1 MKHTTNLT
9 IAAKHDALKN
19 RKLHHLAVPL
29 LTLLLAFLL
38 RVPTLDW
45 QSFWVDEAQSAHF
58 VQRPLIET
66 IKLVISPEHNG
77 PLYYLLLWFWQWL
90 TGPSDF
96 AMRYLSTL
104 CSVLTVAAL
113 WRLGAT
119 LYHRRVAGF
128 AALLLAIA
136 PFAIWYAQETRTYAL
151 HMLLATLST
160 LFLVKAIRY
169 NRWPLWL
176 SYGVSLNL
184 LAYSHFFGAF
194 AVAAQGIV
202 TVCVTLKQW
211 PRLRSYLATMLIV
224 ALFYLPIIRFVL
236 RNLPGFQLQDISK
249 GFVPLHFMLYEYGAE
264 YTLRLSR
271 LYVVRPWPL
280 LAPLTAFLLL
290 GLGHAWR
297 EHRRAALW
305 VTGMLLLPTLI
316 FYPISFKIPTFS
328 AKYLSATF
336 PFFILTLA
344 LSLDGLRRWWK
355 PLAWAGL
362 AIMVT
367 TAAWANVRL
376 LTEPELQRS
385 NWRAAAGYL
394 ETQGVPGDVI
404 VGFAHYA
411 TERMLLRYY
420 DGPLPV
426 LRFKHKPYE
435 PEAYYLN
442 LRDEGYHTL
451 WLVLHQD
458 QAMAPQNRLQAA
470 AGALFPNVTGVY
482 PNNGNI
488 AILGYS
494 LHWRHTALPEGGAP
508 VEIRFS
514 NGLALVGYH
523 VDTTALSPTDKL
535 LHPPS
540 NWLHVTTYWQRT
552 VPAAAAPAPD
562 FTVYVRLV
570 DTDGSVWGGE
580 LQRPPTVF
588 HFDPPANWEAGDII
602 EAHYDVNLN
611 PITPPGVYRL
621 IAGIENDAIIA
632 SLRDI
637 EITK

>member
-1 MKHTTNLT
+1 ML
-9 IAAKHDALKN
+9 I
-19 RKLHHLAVPL
+19 PL
-29 LTLLLAFLL
+29 LALLLACLL

-45 QSFWVDEAQSAHF
+45 QSFWVDEVQSAYF

-90 TGPSDF
+90 TGPTDF

-104 CSVLTVAAL
+104 SSVLTVAAL
-113 WRLGAT
+113 WRMGAT
-119 LYHRRVAGF
+119 LVNRRVAGF
-128 AALLLAIA
+128 AALLLAMA
-136 PFAIWYAQETRTYAL
+136 PFAIWFAQEARTYAL

-160 LFLVKAIRY
+160 LFLIQAIRH
-169 NRWPLWL
+169 NRWPLWVG
-176 SYGVSLNL
+176 YAVSLNL

-194 AVAAQGIV
+194 AVAAQGIIAV
-202 TVCVTLKQW
+202 GVTLRQW
-211 PRLRSYLATMLIV
+211 PRLRSYLATMLV
-224 ALFYLPIIRFVL
+224 VTLLYLPLIQFAL
-236 RNLPGFQLQDISK
+236 RILPGFQLQDISK
-249 GFVPLHFMLYEYGAE
+249 GFMPLHIMLFEYAAE

-271 LYVVRPWPL
+271 LYVIHPWPL
-280 LAPLTAFLLL
+280 LAPLAAFLLL
-290 GLGHAWR
+290 GLIHAWR
-297 EHRRAALW
+297 AHRRAAPW
-305 VTGMLLLPTLI
+305 ITGMLLLPTLI
-316 FYPISFKIPTFS
+316 FYPISFKVPAFS
-328 AKYLSATF
+328 PKYLSAAF

-344 LSLDGLRRWWK
+344 LALEGLRRWWK

-362 AIMVT
+362 AVMAT
-367 TAAWANVRL
+367 TAAWANIRI

-385 NWRAAAGYL
+385 DWRAAAAYL
-394 ETQGVPGDVI
+394 DTHGAPDDVI

-435 PEAYYLN
+435 PEEYYLA
-442 LRDEGYHTL
+442 LRDQNYHTL

-458 QAMAPQNRLQAA
+458 QAMAPHNRLEEA
-470 AGALFPNVTGVY
+470 AGALFPKITGVY

-494 LHWRHTALPEGGAP
+494 LRWRHVALPDGVTP
-508 VEIRFS
+508 VEAQFA
-514 NGLALVGYH
+514 NGLALAGYH
-523 VDTTALSPTDKL
+523 VDATALPPTDKL

-540 NWLHVTTYWQRT
+540 NWLHVATYWQRV

-570 DTDGSVWGGE
+570 DASGGVWGGE

-588 HFDPPANWEAGDII
+588 HFDPPAAWGDGDLI

-611 PITPPGVYRL
+611 PVTPPGVYQL
-621 IAGIENDAIIA
+621 IVGIENDAAIA
-632 SLRDI
+632 TLREI